1 MKKLTKSEQQQ
12 NAIEEATQRLIKNVN
27 DVINSLSQDEKF
39 ETLWDMHLEVN
50 SWDGSLDTQIEPI
63 EYINDIMDGLPF
75 LEALEKINTDN
86 FNILDDFIVI
96 SYDDIETADRGEA
109 LDTLELMQYEILEG
123 TINNWEHIYHEG
135 VNETVVNLI
144 NEFYESLEH
153 GEVAKFGN

>member
-39 ETLWDMHLEVN
+39 TTLWNMQIEVN

-63 EYINDIMDGLPF
+63 EYINDIVDGLPF

-86 FNILDDFIVI
+86 FNILDEFIVI

-109 LDTLELMQYEILEG
+109 LDTLELLQDEIIEG
-123 TINNWEHIYHEG
+123 TVNNWEHIYHEG

-144 NEFYESLEH
+144 NEFYESLES
-153 GEVAKFGN
+153 GEVEKFGN

>member
-109 LDTLELMQYEILEG
+109 LDTLELMQDEIVEG

-135 VNETVVNLI
+135 VNKTVVNLL
-144 NEFYESLEH
+144 NEFYEILERD
-153 GEVAKFGN
+153 EVEKFGN

>member
-27 DVINSLSQDEKF
+27 DVINSLSQDKKF
-39 ETLWDMHLEVN
+39 TTLWNMQLEVN

-86 FNILDDFIVI
+86 FNILDEFIVI

-109 LDTLELMQYEILEG
+109 LDTLELMQDEIVEG

-144 NEFYESLEH
+144 NEFYKALDSN
-153 GEVAKFGN
+153 EVEKFGN

>member
-12 NAIEEATQRLIKNVN
+12 NAIEEATQRLIENVN
-27 DVINSLSQDEKF
+27 NVIDSLAKSEKF
-39 ETLWDMHLEVN
+39 TTLWIMHQEVN

-86 FNILDDFIVI
+86 FNILDEFIVI
-96 SYDDIETADRGEA
+96 SYYGIETADRGEA
-109 LDTLELMQYEILEG
+109 LDTLELLQDEIIEG

-135 VNETVVNLI
+135 VNETAVNLI
-144 NEFYESLEH
+144 NEFYESLER
-153 GEVAKFGN
+153 GEVEKFGN

>member
-109 LDTLELMQYEILEG
+109 LDTLELMQDEIVEG

-153 GEVAKFGN
+153 GEVEKFGN